1 MKNLFKLILLLSV
14 LFAVGGSQT
23 ALADCKIRFDFQGTC
38 IAGDYTGELRITGVP
53 NSVVTF
59 DIYEG
64 DDAQTILTRARDE
77 LAERGFN
84 VTPVQVDG
92 SGRAYFDVLA
102 LPGGEAP
109 PSTGGAI
116 GHTTEPG
123 AFEYPSG
130 VSVKHIPVGA
140 QVASLN
146 GGGIKQIPP
155 NNPNASGGTWTQII
169 ATFDRD
175 IDDRIIGTEETE
187 CEILFPQGMPPQ
199 EQNENIRDSLG
210 LYYDGVHFDGDY
222 IIIPDDADVAG
233 IQLETTDTTHTSM
246 DISVGVPG
254 AAIPTLSEWG
264 LIILALLLLAI
275 GTVAVVRRRKTILS
289 RSV

>member
-1 MKNLFKLILLLSV
+1 MKNLPRLIMLLSA
-14 LFAVGGSQT
+14 LFAVAGSQT

-38 IAGDYTGELRITGVP
+38 MAGDYTGELRIGGVP
-53 NSVVTF
+53 NSAVTF

-77 LAERGFN
+77 LEERGFN

-123 AFEYPSG
+123 AFEFPSG
-130 VSVKHIPVGA
+130 VSVKHIPVGDQIA
-140 QVASLN
+140 ALN
-146 GGGIKQIPP
+146 GGGIEQIPL
-155 NNPNASGGTWTQII
+155 NNPDASGGTWTQIV
-169 ATFDRD
+169 ATFVRD

-187 CEILFPQGMPPQ
+187 CAILFPQGMPPQ

-210 LYYDGVHFDGDY
+210 VYYDGVHFEGDY

-246 DISVGVPG
+246 DILVGLPS

-264 LIILALLLLAI
+264 LLILALLLLTV
-275 GTVAVVRRRKTILS
+275 GTIAVVGGRKAAMARTN
-289 RSV
+289 